1 LLMGYCGLSVAQIR
15 EAMPVFARV
24 LDAAYA

>member
-1 LLMGYCGLSVAQIR
+1 MGYCGLSVAQIR